1 MLIAG
6 GAGEGP
12 LLRDAWFAVS
22 FLCGI
27 QQRRSVVLGFQR
39 LWTSDAF
46 RCLLFM
52 GLMIGGVGEAR
63 VGLTAFVFTRAGWR
77 RHHDAE
83 KHARVCCGIE
93 QRRCD
98 GCFGRCKKSL

>member
-1 MLIAG
+1 M
-6 GAGEGP
+6 
-12 LLRDAWFAVS
+12 LRDAWFAGAL
-22 FLCGI
+22 LCGI
-27 QQRRSVVLGFQR
+27 QQRRSVVLGKER
-39 LWTSDAF
+39 LRTSDAF

-83 KHARVCCGIE
+83 KHARFPLVFVHLHVVLYALPN
-93 QRRCD
+93 RL
-98 GCFGRCKKSL
+98 CFNV

>member
-1 MLIAG
+1 M
-6 GAGEGP
+6 
-12 LLRDAWFAVS
+12 LRDAWFAGA

-27 QQRRSVVLGFQR
+27 QQRRGVVLGMER
-39 LWTSDAF
+39 LRTSDAF

-63 VGLTAFVFTRAGWR
+63 VELTAFVFTRAGWR

-98 GCFGRCKKSL
+98 GCFGLCKKSL